1 MPFDGVKRGVYSTPR
16 FLLSNGGLNCTMNFE
31 YLTQAEEKIG
41 NIPTLVNLVSY
52 RTRQLIRGERPM
64 VKRDFPEQDNHDVVL
79 KEIVEGKLTVEMG
92 VQPVDMNPSFDMFDE
107 GPDIVL

>member
-1 MPFDGVKRGVYSTPR
+1 
-16 FLLSNGGLNCTMNFE
+16 MNFE
-31 YLTQAEEKIG
+31 YLSKAEEQIG
-41 NIPTLVNLVSY
+41 NIPTLVNLISY

-92 VQPVDMNPSFDMFDE
+92 VQPLDMSSSYDTFDE
-107 GPDIVL
+107 GSDVVL